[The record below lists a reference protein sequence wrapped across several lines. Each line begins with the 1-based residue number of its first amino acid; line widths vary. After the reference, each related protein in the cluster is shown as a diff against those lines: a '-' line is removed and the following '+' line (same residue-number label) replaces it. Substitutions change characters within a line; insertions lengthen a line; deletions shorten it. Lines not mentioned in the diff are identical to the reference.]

1 MREQNEKKKKKKKTR
16 NPEEDKRRWQ
26 KESIHPANGSEVKSL
41 SQSNFAVVFLVG
53 RL

>member
-1 MREQNEKKKKKKKTR
+1 MREQNEKKKKKKTR